1 MDIDGAT
8 SVAAFA
14 GLRALAGNGD
24 TAALSREHRIVEEGP
39 GVLRVAGGKLSSAR
53 AIAAEVVDRVCRH
66 LGVDRESRTTDDPL
80 VGAGVSA
87 GFRHRLRTRGLRSG
101 LPEDYAD
108 RLVARY
114 GTEATAVVE
123 LVWRRNPG

>member
-87 GFRHRLRTRGLRSG
+87 ASGIGSELGGCDPGYRRTTRTGW
-101 LPEDYAD
+101 AH
-108 RLVARY
+108 
-114 GTEATAVVE
+114 GTERRRPRWWS
-123 LVWRRNPG
+123 LWRRNPG